1 MDQDGLIGRRVGRTT
16 RRSSQMWRFARGL
29 GHGGRVVMDD
39 VVQIDRDHDL
49 HERRRE

>member
-16 RRSSQMWRFARGL
+16 RSSQMWRFASGL
-29 GHGGRVVMDD
+29 GDGGRVVMND
-39 VVQIDRDHDL
+39 VVQIDRNHDL